1 MSLHK
6 SIEQILE
13 EAKVIDILTLPVK
26 VVTISADAT
35 ISEAI
40 SVSLQVVEGSNLVD
54 PVNKRNLECSC

>member
-13 EAKVIDILTLPVK
+13 EAKVVDILTLPVK

-40 SVSLQVVEGSNLVD
+40 SVSLQVLKQSNLI
-54 PVNKRNLECSC
+54 